1 MENPH
6 MLERPH
12 LIGVL
17 LAACFTL
24 EFGAR
29 GDDDLAQGDLKAIQ
43 GEWTVPS
50 GFGGDVT
57 YTFKDRSLAIESPN
71 RSYKMTIKVDS
82 KSKPEKSID
91 FQIDEGPD
99 DAKGKTSKG
108 IYKFDG
114 DDTLT
119 LCFRGEG
126 DRPKEFEQIGFEQ
139 NVTKWKRKKAA
150 SPKSDEKKP
159 TASERAVEPKAADS
173 DAPLPQ
179 GWPAATVPRKIEI
192 KSYPA
197 YRSAIVRAK
206 NVTVRNSP
214 VMFFSLFNHIS
225 KKGVEM
231 TAPVVLTYESQIVE
245 KEGEHGDV
253 SMEFLYRSP
262 DQGQVGPGIGA
273 VKVEDFP
280 ATTFVC
286 LGVQGD
292 MTEQKLRDGV
302 SRLRGWLQ
310 EHKVEWVAAGPPRR
324 LGYHGPQTP
333 AARQWNEVQIPV
345 KPANP
350 AGKPASPALGDSN

>member
-17 LAACFTL
+17 LAACLTL

-29 GDDDLAQGDLKAIQ
+29 GDDDLAQRDLKAIQ

-139 NVTKWKRKKAA
+139 IVTKLKRKKAA

-179 GWPAATVPRKIEI
+179 GWPAAQEDRDQVIPGLSQCDRPGQECHGTKQSGHVLLTVQPH
-192 KSYPA
+192 
-197 YRSAIVRAK
+197 
-206 NVTVRNSP
+206 
-214 VMFFSLFNHIS
+214 L
-225 KKGVEM
+225 
-231 TAPVVLTYESQIVE
+231 E
-245 KEGEHGDV
+245 K
-253 SMEFLYRSP
+253 R
-262 DQGQVGPGIGA
+262 
-273 VKVEDFP
+273 
-280 ATTFVC
+280 C
-286 LGVQGD
+286 
-292 MTEQKLRDGV
+292 RDDG
-302 SRLRGWLQ
+302 
-310 EHKVEWVAAGPPRR
+310 PRR
-324 LGYHGPQTP
+324 ADL
-333 AARQWNEVQIPV
+333 
-345 KPANP
+345 
-350 AGKPASPALGDSN
+350 